1 MLARLDSLAR
11 ESDALRADLQA
22 IATAAD
28 LAARQTAEPPALLS
42 MDEAADV
49 LGLGS
54 VRALLDDGAL
64 DDRYI
69 GRRRLVTRASI
80 DALITGNPAVRA

>member
-1 MLARLDSLAR
+1 
-11 ESDALRADLQA
+11 
-22 IATAAD
+22 
-28 LAARQTAEPPALLS
+28 
-42 MDEAADV
+42 
-49 LGLGS
+49 